1 MGRGQSVFA
10 RKLRICSFFQT
21 QAPLHFYFASIVAF
35 NGAIV
40 VEHKTQVSP
49 YGIKNNLKHHK
60 SDSCI
65 DPKRFCEVEQ
75 QARPSTGAGL
85 AKNGPKSQFQSFP
98 DPNPGLTGSNPVSTP
113 NPDPNPIISP
123 NLDPNSIPDP
133 NPIISPNLDPN
144 SIPDPNPVLDQLLPD
159 PSLNPDPVSI
169 RDSPNFRISQH
180 TRGFD

>member
-1 MGRGQSVFA
+1 MSPHDSGPRLGTD
-10 RKLRICSFFQT
+10 LHTFQRDLI
-21 QAPLHFYFASIVAF
+21 PSIGVSINF
-35 NGAIV
+35 V

-49 YGIKNNLKHHK
+49 YGIKNDLKHHK

-85 AKNGPKSQFQSFP
+85 AKNSPKSQFQSFP

-113 NPDPNPIISP
+113 NPDPNST
-123 NLDPNSIPDP
+123 L
-133 NPIISPNLDPN
+133 SPNLDPN

-159 PSLNPDPVSI
+159 PSLNLDPVSI